1 MDETATIRDPV
12 VTELSRQLC
21 TDDFR
26 VSELTW
32 DPATAPQR
40 RPATSQRGTN
50 PGCGTVTFI
59 VAGIV
64 GSGRSRSG
72 TLRCGT
78 NSRPPPVPACS
89 KWS

>member
-40 RPATSQRGTN
+40 RPGD
-50 PGCGTVTFI
+50 
-59 VAGIV
+59 VAA
-64 GSGRSRSG
+64 RH
-72 TLRCGT
+72 
-78 NSRPPPVPACS
+78 
-89 KWS
+89 